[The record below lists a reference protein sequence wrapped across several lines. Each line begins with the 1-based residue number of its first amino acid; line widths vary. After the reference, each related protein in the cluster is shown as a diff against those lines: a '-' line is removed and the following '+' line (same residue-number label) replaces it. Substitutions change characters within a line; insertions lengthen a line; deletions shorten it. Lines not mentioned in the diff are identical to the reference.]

1 MQAEG
6 RRLADSAWRH
16 HKYAGRPN
24 PPYFNEMDSIPAK
37 ACGAGVLIM
46 TIIFADNDTMVDC
59 PYSCA
64 RLACSIR

>member
-16 HKYAGRPN
+16 QKYAGRPN

-37 ACGAGVLIM
+37 ACLRQG
-46 TIIFADNDTMVDC
+46 ADNDNYFC
-59 PYSCA
+59 
-64 RLACSIR
+64 